1 MTEKQRAFADEYLT
15 DFNATRAYIAI
26 YKPKS
31 RHGAEASASRL
42 LKNAEVK
49 EYIDGRYSEE
59 HGAIIAEGRELRRF
73 LTRCVR
79 GDISEVAIVQ
89 GEKVQK
95 PISIKDRIK
104 CAEML
109 IKITNMR
116 ETEPESD
123 EGWFWQQFHL

>member
-1 MTEKQRAFADEYLT
+1 MTEKQRAFADEYLR

-89 GEKVQK
+89 GDKVQK
-95 PISIKDRIK
+95 PISIRDRIK